1 MKFPLIITAIVFS
14 ALVPAFAIT
23 DAEITPAALA
33 GRTLTFT
40 IATAGSG
47 FADTGTWTGTFG
59 SPTFT
64 VKNVTGNTVNIT
76 TTHST
81 TLSGFTIVTLPQYI
95 VGSGTTTI
103 ALYTSAGVG
112 RYEMNFSPVG
122 PAFQIGTFTIGA
134 PVVDSG
140 EISVRQGL
148 IKLSD
153 GSSERLTFNPKKVGM
168 RGESRYYTIKNAG
181 SSDLTDISFATTGM
195 GRADFEVD
203 FLFARKTTLGP
214 GKITTF
220 MVTFKPKVKGTR
232 NARIQVLSSDADEGT
247 FDIKVTG
254 EGTK

>member
-33 GRTLTFT
+33 GKTLTFT
-40 IATAGSG
+40 IATAGGG

-64 VKNVTGNTVNIT
+64 VKNVTGNTVNIN

-81 TLSGFTIVTLPQYI
+81 MLSGFTIVTLPEYI

-134 PVVDSG
+134 PVVDTA
-140 EISVRQGL
+140 EISVRQGRTSL
-148 IKLSD
+148 TD
-153 GSSERLTFNPKKVGM
+153 GSSKVQSFG
-168 RGESRYYTIKNAG
+168 GAKIGQTGSTLVYTIKNTG
-181 SSDLTDISFATTGM
+181 DSDLTGLSLAKTGTNK
-195 GRADFEVD
+195 ADFKATA
-203 FLFARKTTLGP
+203 LGKTMLAA
-214 GKITTF
+214 GKSTTF
-220 MVTFKPKVKGTR
+220 EVTFKPKAKGKR
-232 NARIQVLSSDADEGT
+232 NAIIKVLSSDADEGT